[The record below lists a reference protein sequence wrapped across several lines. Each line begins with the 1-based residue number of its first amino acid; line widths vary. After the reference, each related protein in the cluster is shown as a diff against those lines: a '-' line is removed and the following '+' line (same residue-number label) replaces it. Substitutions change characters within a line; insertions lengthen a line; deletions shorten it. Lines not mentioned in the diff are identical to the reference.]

1 LHIIGI
7 KIILYSCS
15 VKKIIGIES
24 IVVSKIFVGQSNK
37 SHFCIGMHTASK
49 QKNKANLAFLKTE
62 NNFLNSK
69 KLQRRFM
76 HNLAKFKFQQ

>member
-1 LHIIGI
+1 M
-7 KIILYSCS
+7 LYSCS

-24 IVVSKIFVGQSNK
+24 IVVSKIFVGHPTSPT
-37 SHFCIGMHTASK
+37 SPPFALECIQQANRKT
-49 QKNKANLAFLKTE
+49 KANLAFLKTE